1 MTLKSDYGLREYLE
15 TRALPGAT
23 PARSEVM
30 PANLFDLSGRVALV
44 TGASRG
50 IGAAIAA
57 TLAAYGAQVIVSS
70 RRREACEEVVAKI
83 TAAGGRAEAL
93 ACHIGETESI
103 CEAFRA
109 IDASHGRIDIL
120 VNNAAT
126 NPYFGPALDMDL
138 ASFQKTMDVNVRGY
152 FWASM
157 EAGRRMRAQGRGAIV
172 NVASVNGV
180 RPMDGQL
187 VYSMTKAA
195 IINMTQGLA
204 RECGRQG
211 IRVNALLPGIT
222 ETKFATALH
231 GNPAIRGMVEKM
243 LPLGRIAQPE
253 EMTGAVLYLVSDAS
267 SYTTGT
273 CLTVDG
279 GWLA

>member
-1 MTLKSDYGLREYLE
+1 MTM
-15 TRALPGAT
+15 
-23 PARSEVM
+23 ARD
-30 PANLFDLSGRVALV
+30 LFDLTGRVALV

-57 TLAAYGAQVIVSS
+57 TLAAYGARVVVSS
-70 RRREACEEVVAKI
+70 RRQEACEEVAARI
-83 TAAGGRAEAL
+83 CEAGGEAEPL
-93 ACHIGETESI
+93 ACHIGEPDSI
-103 CEAFRA
+103 SEACRA
-109 IDASHGRIDIL
+109 IDARHGRLDIL

-126 NPYFGPALDMDL
+126 NPYYGPALDMDL
-138 ASFQKTMDVNVRGY
+138 AAFQKTVDVNVRGY
-152 FWASM
+152 FWASV
-157 EAGRRMRAQGRGAIV
+157 EAGRRMRAQGKGVIV

-180 RPMDGQL
+180 KPMDGQL

-204 RECGRQG
+204 KECGRHG

-231 GNPAIRGMVEKM
+231 GNPKVRAMVEAM

-253 EMTGAVLYLVSDAS
+253 EMAGAVLYLVSDAA

-273 CLTVDG
+273 SLVVDG